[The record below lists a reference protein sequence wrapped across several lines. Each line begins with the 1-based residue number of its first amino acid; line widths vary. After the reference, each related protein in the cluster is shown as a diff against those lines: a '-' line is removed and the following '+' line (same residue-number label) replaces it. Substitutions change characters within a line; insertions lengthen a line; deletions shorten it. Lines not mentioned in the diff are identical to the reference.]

1 MPRLI
6 RILSVL
12 LLGAATGLACGGGG
26 GDDGGGDGAGGG
38 VDGGGGGGGGGDG
51 ELRYFPIAEGASW
64 TYQVVDLGTGAS
76 SLKSQVV
83 EAYEDIGGQKAG
95 TMGYRL
101 RSQKD
106 SGYTLSWQEDTG
118 SAIVRHREQS
128 FTADG
133 TQETDEFFLPFKMR
147 LDESPEHLVLDA
159 AYSYS
164 YSEEIYDLQASSNTT
179 NDKNENWVVEAV
191 DEEVTVPAGTFTTLR
206 VFRSNDGTGVQ
217 KRYWFA
223 RGVGK
228 VKEEGGN
235 QREILSEYSL
245 P

>member
-1 MPRLI
+1 MTRMI
-6 RILSVL
+6 RTLAVL
-12 LLGAATGLACGGGG
+12 LLAALTGLACGGGG
-26 GDDGGGDGAGGG
+26 DEDGGGAGGGG
-38 VDGGGGGGGGGDG
+38 VDGGGGGGGGD
-51 ELRYFPIAEGASW
+51 ELRYFPIAEGARW

-76 SLKSQVV
+76 SLKSQEV

-106 SGYTLSWQEDTG
+106 SGYTVSWQEDTG

-133 TQETDEFFLPFKMR
+133 TQETDEYFTPFKMR
-147 LDESPEHLVLDA
+147 LDESAPHLVLDA
-159 AYSYS
+159 AYSLS
-164 YSEEIYDLQASSNTT
+164 YSEEIHDLLASSDTS
-179 NDKNENWVVEAV
+179 NDKSENWLVEAV

-228 VKEEGGN
+228 VKEEGGS
-235 QREILSEYSL
+235 QREVLTDYSL